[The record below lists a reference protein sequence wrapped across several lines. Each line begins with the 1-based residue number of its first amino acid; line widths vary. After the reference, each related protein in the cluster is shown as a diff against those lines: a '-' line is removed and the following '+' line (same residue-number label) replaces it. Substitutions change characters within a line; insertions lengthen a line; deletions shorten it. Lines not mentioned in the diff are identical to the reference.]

1 MYKMTRVYVLTK
13 SELTP
18 PQRGVQGAH
27 ALAELVYEYG
37 QSDEIRQWV
46 KEDKTLVFLQ
56 ANEQKANDIV
66 EKALSNG
73 VKASFFFDDYYPEDF
88 GWTAVAFY
96 PITKENGKN
105 FFKGLRL
112 A

>member
-1 MYKMTRVYVLTK
+1 MTRVYALTK

-27 ALAELVYEYG
+27 ALAELVYDYG
-37 QSDEIRQWV
+37 QEPDIKKWV

-56 ANEQKANDIV
+56 ANDEKANEIV
-66 EKALSNG
+66 EKALSSG
-73 VKASFFFDDYYPEDF
+73 VEASFFYDDYYPKEF
-88 GWTAVAFY
+88 GWTAVAFR
-96 PITKENGKN
+96 PMTKEDGKKL
-105 FFKGLRL
+105 FKGLRL